1 MSIYR
6 NDQVAELRQIEQH
19 LAVAAG
25 LIESYWQLIYT
36 MAAARGE
43 PPALYHD
50 ARRVWC
56 DAILQLDEARGLARR
71 LGHSVALFD
80 TARHG
85 VGDVHLLAAGLEP
98 LTREVRMAGHL
109 SFETLRRSVPGLSI
123 SPLPL
128 RESTSVVHRTGPRP
142 LLRARVLLALV
153 VGVIEVVRR
162 LLG

>member
-6 NDQVAELRQIEQH
+6 NDHVAELRQIEQH

-25 LIESYWQLIYT
+25 LIESYWQLVYT

-56 DAILQLDEARGLARR
+56 DAILQLDEARGVARR
-71 LGHSVALFD
+71 LGHSVTLFD
-80 TARHG
+80 SARHG
-85 VGDVHLLAAGLEP
+85 VGDVHLLAAGLQL

-109 SFETLRRSVPGLSI
+109 AFETLRRSIPGLSI
-123 SPLPL
+123 SPLPM

-142 LLRARVLLALV
+142 LLRARVLVVLV
-153 VGVIEVVRR
+153 VGVIEIIHRS
-162 LLG
+162 LG